1 MQGIQDQAMVQEI
14 MQAFAV
20 RTGLISAAV
29 NPKRYLWTDAFA
41 VCNFLGLYQDSGDI
55 KYKDLALKLVDQV
68 HHILGRH
75 REDDARS
82 GWISGLN
89 EEEGEK
95 HPTIGGLRIGKPLNE
110 RKPGEPHDEQLEWEQ
125 DGQYFHYLTKWMHAL
140 SRVTQVTGDQ
150 RYNRWAIELA
160 KTAHAKFSYRLQGH
174 MEKRM
179 YWKMSIDL
187 NHPLVSSMGQHDA
200 LDAFVTYQELA
211 ATAADDPERSEDTD
225 LSTEIADALSMCHNI
240 HWMTDD
246 PLGIGGLLTDAFRLV
261 QLIIHGSLEGKEM
274 LLKLLHVAKEGL
286 DTFLNTNTLNYPAEH
301 RLAFRELGLAIGL
314 KAIKKMLHL
323 FPDEPLVK
331 NLEQY
336 QSLADEIIHFWLSKE
351 NQKNSTWQEHIDINS
366 VMLATALAP
375 EGYHELHKGEDHGK

>member
-1 MQGIQDQAMVQEI
+1 MQSMQNQAMAQEI

-20 RTGLISAAV
+20 RTGLIDDTV

-41 VCNFLGLYQDSGDI
+41 VCNFLRLYQDSADI

-82 GWISGLN
+82 GWISSMN
-89 EEEGEK
+89 EVEGEK
-95 HPTIGGLRIGKPLNE
+95 HPTVGGLRIGKPLNE
-110 RKPGEPHDEQLEWEQ
+110 RKPGEPYDEQLEWEQ
-125 DGQYFHYLTKWMHAL
+125 DGQYFHYLSKWMHAL
-140 SRVTQVTGDQ
+140 SRVTQLTGDQ

-179 YWKMSIDL
+179 YWKMNIDL
-187 NHPLVSSMGQHDA
+187 SHPLVSSMGQHDA
-200 LDAFVTYQELA
+200 LDAFITYQELA
-211 ATAADDPERSEDTD
+211 ATAAVDPERSEDTD

-246 PLGIGGLLTDAFRLV
+246 PLGIGGLLTDACRLM
-261 QLIIHGSLEGKEM
+261 QLIIHSSLEGEDM

-314 KAIKKMLHL
+314 KAIKKMQYL

-331 NLEQY
+331 NLEYY
-336 QSLADEIIHFWLSKE
+336 QPLADEIIHFWLSKE
-351 NQKNSTWQEHIDINS
+351 NQQNSTWQEHIDINS

-375 EGYHELHKGEDHGK
+375 EGYYELHKGEDHGK

>member
-1 MQGIQDQAMVQEI
+1 MNPISSIDEI
-14 MQAFAV
+14 MTDFSE
-20 RTGLISAAV
+20 RTDLRAEERTSQ
-29 NPKRYLWTDAFA
+29 RYLWTDAFA
-41 VCNFLGLYQDSGDI
+41 VCNFLWLFGQTGEECYLQEA
-55 KYKDLALKLVDQV
+55 LALVDQV

-75 REDDARS
+75 REDDVRS
-82 GWISGLN
+82 GWISGLDK
-89 EEEGEK
+89 EDAEK

-110 RKPGEPHDEQLEWEQ
+110 RKPGEPYDEQLEWEQ
-125 DGQYFHYLTKWMHAL
+125 DGQYFHYLSKWMHAL

-150 RYNRWAIELA
+150 RYNRWGIELA

-187 NHPLVSSMGQHDA
+187 SHPLVSSMGQHDA
-200 LDAFVTYQELA
+200 LDAFITYQELA
-211 ATAADDPERSEDTD
+211 AIAAYDPERSEDTD
-225 LSTEIADALSMCHNI
+225 LSAEIADALSMCHNI

-246 PLGIGGLLTDAFRLV
+246 SLGIGGLLSDACRLT
-261 QLIIHGSLEGKEM
+261 QLIIHSSLKEKDM
-274 LLKLLHVAKEGL
+274 LLKLLHTAKEGL
-286 DTFLNTNTLNYPAEH
+286 DAFLNTNSLSYPAEY
-301 RLAFRELGLAIGL
+301 RLAFRELGLVIGL
-314 KAIKKMLHL
+314 KAIKEMLHL
-323 FPDEPLVK
+323 FPDETLVK

-351 NQKNSTWQEHIDINS
+351 NQQNSTWQEHIDINS

>member
-1 MQGIQDQAMVQEI
+1 MQSMQNQAMVQEI

-20 RTGLISAAV
+20 RTGLISTAV

-41 VCNFLGLYQDSGDI
+41 VCNFLRLYQDSGDI

-95 HPTIGGLRIGKPLNE
+95 HPTIGGLRIGKTLNE
-110 RKPGEPHDEQLEWEQ
+110 RKPGEPHDDQLEWEQ
-125 DGQYFHYLTKWMHAL
+125 DGQYFHYLSKWMHAL

-160 KTAHAKFSYRLQGH
+160 KTAHAKFSYILQGH

-187 NHPLVSSMGQHDA
+187 SHPLVSSMGQHDA
-200 LDAFVTYQELA
+200 LDAFITYQELA
-211 ATAADDPERSEDTD
+211 VTAAADPERSEDTD

-246 PLGIGGLLTDAFRLV
+246 PLGLGGLLTDACRLM
-261 QLIIHGSLEGKEM
+261 QLIIHGNLEGEDM
-274 LLKLLHVAKEGL
+274 LLKLLPTAKEGL
-286 DTFLNTNTLNYPAEH
+286 DAFLNTNILSYPAEY
-301 RLAFRELGLAIGL
+301 RLAFREMGLAIGL
-314 KAIKKMLHL
+314 KAIKKMLHF

-331 NLEQY
+331 NLKYY
-336 QSLADEIIHFWLSKE
+336 QSLADEIINFWLSKE
-351 NQKNSTWQEHIDINS
+351 NQQNSTWQEHIDINS

-375 EGYHELHKGEDHGK
+375 EGCYELNKGEDYGK

>member
-1 MQGIQDQAMVQEI
+1 MQSMQIKAMAQEI
-14 MQAFAV
+14 MQALAV
-20 RTGLISAAV
+20 RTGLIDDTA

-41 VCNFLGLYQDSGDI
+41 VCTFLKLYQDSGDI

-68 HHILGRH
+68 HHILGWH

-110 RKPGEPHDEQLEWEQ
+110 RKLGEPHDEQLEWEQ
-125 DGQYFHYLTKWMHAL
+125 DGQYFHYLCKWMHAL

-179 YWKMSIDL
+179 YWKMNIDL
-187 NHPLVSSMGQHDA
+187 SHPLVSSMGQHDA

-211 ATAADDPERSEDTD
+211 AIAAGDPERSEDTD
-225 LSTEIADALSMCHNI
+225 LSAEIADALSMCHNI
-240 HWMTDD
+240 HWMTND
-246 PLGIGGLLTDAFRLV
+246 PLGIGGLLSDACRLT
-261 QLIIHGSLEGKEM
+261 QLIIHSDLEGKDM
-274 LLKLLHVAKEGL
+274 LLKLLHTAKEGL
-286 DTFLNTNTLNYPAEH
+286 DAFLNTNILSYPAEY

-314 KAIKKMLHL
+314 KAIKKMQHL

-331 NLEQY
+331 NLGQY
-336 QSLADEIIHFWLSKE
+336 QSLANEIIHFWLSKE
-351 NQKNSTWQEHIDINS
+351 NQQNSTWQEHIDINS

-375 EGYHELHKGEDHGK
+375 EGYYELHKGEYHGK

>member
-1 MQGIQDQAMVQEI
+1 MQSMQNQAMVQEI

-20 RTGLISAAV
+20 RTGLIGTAV

-41 VCNFLGLYQDSGDI
+41 VCNFLRLYQDSGDI
-55 KYKDLALKLVDQV
+55 KYKDLALKLVEQV
-68 HHILGRH
+68 HHLLGWH

-110 RKPGEPHDEQLEWEQ
+110 RKPGEPYDEQLEWEQ
-125 DGQYFHYLTKWMHAL
+125 DGQYFHYLSKWMHAL
-140 SRVTQVTGDQ
+140 SRVTQVTGDH
-150 RYNRWAIELA
+150 RYNRWAVELA

-211 ATAADDPERSEDTD
+211 AVSAGDPDRSEDTD
-225 LSTEIADALSMCHNI
+225 LSTEIADTLNMCHNI

-246 PLGIGGLLTDAFRLV
+246 PLGIGGLLTDACRLT
-261 QLIIHGSLEGKEM
+261 QLIIHSSLEGEDM
-274 LLKLLHVAKEGL
+274 LLKLLHTAKEGL

-331 NLEQY
+331 NLEYY

-351 NQKNSTWQEHIDINS
+351 NQQNSTWQEHIDINS

-375 EGYHELHKGEDHGK
+375 EGYCELHKGEDHGK

>member
-1 MQGIQDQAMVQEI
+1 MKSMQDQAMVQEI

-20 RTGLISAAV
+20 RTGLISDAV

-41 VCNFLGLYQDSGDI
+41 VCNFLRLYQDSGDI
-55 KYKDLALKLVDQV
+55 KYKDMALKLVDRV
-68 HHILGRH
+68 HHILGWH
-75 REDDARS
+75 REDDARI

-110 RKPGEPHDEQLEWEQ
+110 RKPGEPHDDQLEWEQ
-125 DGQYFHYLTKWMHAL
+125 DGQYFHYLSKWMHAL

-160 KTAHAKFSYRLQGH
+160 KTAHTKFSYRLQGH

-187 NHPLVSSMGQHDA
+187 SHPLVSSMGQHDA
-200 LDAFVTYQELA
+200 LDAFITYQELA
-211 ATAADDPERSEDTD
+211 STAAGDPERLEDTD
-225 LSTEIADALSMCHNI
+225 LGAEIADALSMCHNI

-246 PLGIGGLLTDAFRLV
+246 PLGIGGLLSDAYRLT
-261 QLIIHGSLEGKEM
+261 QLIIHSSLEGEDM
-274 LLKLLHVAKEGL
+274 LLKLLHTMKEGL
-286 DTFLNTNTLNYPAEH
+286 DAFLNTNSLSYLAEY

-314 KAIKKMLHL
+314 KAIKKMQYL
-323 FPDEPLVK
+323 FPDEILVK

-336 QSLADEIIHFWLSKE
+336 QPLADEIIYFWLSKE
-351 NQKNSTWQEHIDINS
+351 NQQYSTWQEHIDINS

>member
-1 MQGIQDQAMVQEI
+1 MQSMQNQAMVQEI

-20 RTGLISAAV
+20 RTGLIGDTV

-41 VCNFLGLYQDSGDI
+41 VCNFLRLYEDSGEI
-55 KYKDLALKLVDQV
+55 KYRDLALKLVNQV

-82 GWISGLN
+82 GWISGLDK
-89 EEEGEK
+89 EESEK

-110 RKPGEPHDEQLEWEQ
+110 RNPGEPYDEQLEWEQ

-150 RYNRWAIELA
+150 QYNLWAIELA
-160 KTAHAKFSYRLQGH
+160 KIAHTKFSYRLQGH
-174 MEKRM
+174 IEKRM

-187 NHPLVSSMGQHDA
+187 SHPLVSSMGQHDA
-200 LDAFVTYQELA
+200 LDAFITYQELS
-211 ATAADDPERSEDTD
+211 ATAAGDPERSENTD
-225 LSTEIADALSMCHNI
+225 LSAEIADALNMCHNI

-246 PLGIGGLLTDAFRLV
+246 PLGIGGLLTDAYRMI
-261 QLIIHGSLEGKEM
+261 QLIVHSSLAGNEM
-274 LLKLLHVAKEGL
+274 HLKLLHAAKEGL
-286 DTFLNTNTLNYPAEH
+286 DAFLNTNILSYPAEY

-331 NLEQY
+331 NLERY
-336 QSLADEIIHFWLSKE
+336 QPLADEIIYFWLSKE
-351 NQKNSTWQEHIDINS
+351 NQQNSTWQEHIDINS

>member
-1 MQGIQDQAMVQEI
+1 MQSMQNQAMVQEI

-20 RTGLISAAV
+20 RTGLISDAV

-41 VCNFLGLYQDSGDI
+41 VCNFLRLYQDSGDI

-68 HHILGRH
+68 HHILGQH
-75 REDDARS
+75 RKDDVRS
-82 GWISGLN
+82 GWISGLD
-89 EEEGEK
+89 EEDGEK

-125 DGQYFHYLTKWMHAL
+125 DGQYFHYLSKWMHAL

-179 YWKMSIDL
+179 YWKMNIDL
-187 NHPLVSSMGQHDA
+187 SHPLVSSMGQHDA
-200 LDAFVTYQELA
+200 LDAFITYQELA
-211 ATAADDPERSEDTD
+211 ATAAGDPERSEDTD
-225 LSTEIADALSMCHNI
+225 LSTEIADTLSMCHNM

-246 PLGIGGLLTDAFRLV
+246 PLGIGGLLTDACRLM
-261 QLIIHGSLEGKEM
+261 QLIIHSSLEEDM
-274 LLKLLHVAKEGL
+274 LLKLLHTAKEGL
-286 DTFLNTNTLNYPAEH
+286 DAFMNTNVLSYPAEY

-314 KAIKKMLHL
+314 KAIKKMQHL

-336 QSLADEIIHFWLSKE
+336 QPLADEIIHFWLSKE
-351 NQKNSTWQEHIDINS
+351 NQQNSTWQEHIDINS
-366 VMLATALAP
+366 VMLATVLAP
-375 EGYHELHKGEDHGK
+375 EGYLELHKGEDHGK